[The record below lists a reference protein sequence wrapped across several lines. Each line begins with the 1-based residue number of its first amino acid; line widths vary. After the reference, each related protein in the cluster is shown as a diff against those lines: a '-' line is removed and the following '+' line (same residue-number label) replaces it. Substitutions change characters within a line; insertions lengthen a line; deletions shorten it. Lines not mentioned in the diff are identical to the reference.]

1 MIDWL
6 SLRLPIFRADGS
18 YAIPREDVERLTDQ
32 LGRVICISGS
42 GELEWTTIKWESVRS
57 DTHQLV
63 VRVTD
68 HVCIQ
73 GSPARCGQNDN
84 VFGSFDVLDCFFRMV
99 AFAAHHLAVDLPT
112 DARYW
117 DCRRVDVTQNY
128 DLKEAA
134 IVRQALLYLKQSE
147 GGHYQTS
154 TSSETI
160 YWNQRSRLR
169 SGKAYHKGPHLRKQ
183 VKALQAQATT
193 DRLDLS
199 DRLLRLELRLGG
211 QFWRERSSKK
221 WYEFSESDW
230 IEQHE
235 GYFRNLVGNLRVK
248 DMSENSL
255 YKAVIDAAS
264 TKGRGQG
271 AWKTYLMIKN
281 EGMRQAREKTSKGS
295 WYNHLKILHAAG
307 FSLAQL
313 QSPTVVPIVRHR
325 IIELGNPV
333 RSWQELEQRASRAA

>member
-1 MIDWL
+1 MLDWL
-6 SLRLPIFRADGS
+6 SLRLPIVRQDGS
-18 YAIPREDVERLTDQ
+18 FVIPREDIDRLTDQ
-32 LGRVICISGS
+32 LGRLICISGT
-42 GELEWTTIKWESVRS
+42 GELEWQAIKWESVRS

-84 VFGSFDVLDCFFRMV
+84 VFGSFDVLDCFHRMV
-99 AFAAHHLAVDLPT
+99 SFASHYLAVDLPR
-112 DARYW
+112 DPGHW
-117 DCRRVDVTQNY
+117 QCRRVDVTQNY
-128 DLKEAA
+128 DLKVPA

-183 VKALQAQATT
+183 VKASQAQACSN
-193 DRLDLS
+193 RLDLS

-211 QFWRERSSKK
+211 QFWRERATKN
-221 WYEFSESDW
+221 WYEFTESDW
-230 IEQHE
+230 IYQHE
-235 GYFRNLVGNLRVK
+235 SYFKNLVGNLRVK

-255 YKAVIDAAS
+255 YDSVVRAAN
-264 TKGRGQG
+264 TPGAGQA
-271 AWKTYLMIKN
+271 AWKTYLMIKS
-281 EGMRQAREKTSKGS
+281 EGMRQAQSKTGKRS
-295 WYNHLKILHAAG
+295 WYRHLKILHQAG

-313 QSPTVVPIVRHR
+313 QSPTVVPIVRYR
-325 IIELGNPV
+325 TIELGNPV
-333 RSWQELEQRASRAA
+333 RSWEELEQRARAA